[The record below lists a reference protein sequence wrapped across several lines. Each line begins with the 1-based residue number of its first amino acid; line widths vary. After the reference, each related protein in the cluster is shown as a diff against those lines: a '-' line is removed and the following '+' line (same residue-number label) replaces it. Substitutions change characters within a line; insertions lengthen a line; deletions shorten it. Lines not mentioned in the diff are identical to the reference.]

1 MTITYDTEANAA
13 YIYINNPNNN
23 NVSKTVPVTD
33 DIIVDFGSKG
43 ELLGIEILNASKHIT
58 NGQLGSNQVKT
69 YLD

>member
-13 YIYINNPNNN
+13 YIYINNPSNM

-43 ELLGIEILNASKHIT
+43 ELLGIEILNASKHMA
-58 NGQLGSNQVKT
+58 NSQLGSNQVKT